1 MELLFS
7 KAHSMFT
14 TKMMATKACK
24 MIALFLKSIKSYMI
38 PDTVG
43 PQKLPRANEEVKR
56 PETTACTW
64 NNVKARIKGN
74 LSQDLGWCFQ
84 HLHAFREPSFN
95 CCYLS
100 RTETSYQK
108 G

>member
-1 MELLFS
+1 MS

-43 PQKLPRANEEVKR
+43 PQKLPRANEEVNR

-64 NNVKARIKGN
+64 NNVKARIKDN
-74 LSQDLGWCFQ
+74 L
-84 HLHAFREPSFN
+84 
-95 CCYLS
+95 
-100 RTETSYQK
+100 K
-108 G
+108 